1 MQGVYIIAG
10 VIIKISYSYECTGK
24 YFQKYFYAG
33 DKPVDVSI
41 EISREDIENE
51 GKIFPNTQD
60 DFLENLAV
68 LRKLSKILLV
78 EYDGMLFHG
87 SSIAVDDKGYVFTAP
102 SGTGKSTHT
111 KLLKEL
117 LGDKMAY
124 INDDKPIF
132 RVIDGTVYVCGS
144 PWNGKHGRGNNI
156 SAPLKA
162 VCVVKRGVE
171 NRIEKVSS
179 LIALKYLFEQSIG
192 FDDEQSAKK
201 VLDILSL
208 ITKQAN
214 FYVLHCNMDISSAKC
229 SYEGMIYE
237 D

>member
-24 YFQKYFYAG
+24 YFQKYSYAG
-33 DKPVDVSI
+33 DKPVDMSI

-51 GKIFPNTQD
+51 GKIFPNTKD

-87 SSIAVDDKGYVFTAP
+87 SSIAVNDKGYVFTAP

-117 LGDKMAY
+117 LGDKMTY

-132 RVIDGTVYVCGS
+132 RVIEGTVYVCGS

-156 SAPLKA
+156 SVPLKA
-162 VCVVKRGVE
+162 VCVVKRGIE
-171 NRIEKVSS
+171 NKIEKVSS

>member
-1 MQGVYIIAG
+1 M
-10 VIIKISYSYECTGK
+10 
-24 YFQKYFYAG
+24 
-33 DKPVDVSI
+33 
-41 EISREDIENE
+41 
-51 GKIFPNTQD
+51 
-60 DFLENLAV
+60 
-68 LRKLSKILLV
+68 
-78 EYDGMLFHG
+78 
-87 SSIAVDDKGYVFTAP
+87 
-102 SGTGKSTHT
+102 
-111 KLLKEL
+111 
-117 LGDKMAY
+117 
-124 INDDKPIF
+124 
-132 RVIDGTVYVCGS
+132 IDGTVYVCGS

-156 SAPLKA
+156 SVPLKA

-171 NRIEKVSS
+171 NKIEKVSS

-208 ITKQAN
+208 ITKQAK

>member
-1 MQGVYIIAG
+1 MQGVFIIAG
-10 VIIKISYSYECTGK
+10 VIVKISYFYECTGS
-24 YFQKYFYAG
+24 YFQRYSYAG
-33 DKPVDVSI
+33 DKPIDVNI

-51 GKIFPNTQD
+51 GKIFPNTPD
-60 DFLENLAV
+60 SFLENLAV

-87 SSIAVDDKGYVFTAP
+87 SSIAVDNKGYVFTAP

-117 LGDKMAY
+117 LGDKMTY

-132 RVIDGTVYVCGS
+132 RVMDGTVYVCGS

-156 SAPLKA
+156 SVPLKA

-171 NRIEKVSS
+171 NKIEKVSS

-208 ITKQAN
+208 ITKQAK

>member
-24 YFQKYFYAG
+24 YFQKYSYAG
-33 DKPVDVSI
+33 DKPVDMNI

-51 GKIFPNTQD
+51 GKIFPNTKD
-60 DFLENLAV
+60 DFLENLAI

-117 LGDKMAY
+117 LGDKMTY

-162 VCVVKRGVE
+162 VCVVKRGIE
-171 NRIEKVSS
+171 NKIEKVSS

-208 ITKQAN
+208 ITKQAK